1 MVVTRNSAQVEEP
14 IIADPQEFKREGQL
28 HMLSSPSQ
36 MVSLCDKLND
46 NPRTAVKEI
55 GFEGLL
61 LLRIKMS
68 YHGMAKYFINQYDV
82 STSVFIVNQ
91 NCKYTITEYDVCD
104 IFGLPLTVNDV
115 IKQTNSNEDISE
127 YDLFEEWQQKL
138 DCVGTKDISAEQL
151 LSKMLLDLTD
161 GGDDFKRFFVMYAF
175 ITFLAPNSHR
185 TVDHSLLKPLV
196 DVKEIKNLNWC
207 GLVFDRFRNGLER
220 CQTKNLKNIPSCLA
234 ILEICFYHRVS
245 SLGIFPS
252 SRLPLIQHWTYETLK
267 KRAQL
272 ELKARSF
279 GLGDFDG
286 DTYPVSKKLRKKSH
300 DDEVE
305 LEENGMYLKI
315 PIPDGLLASSD
326 QKIHDTAG
334 DELMEEVSKMKRNM
348 EIVTQHHL
356 SRLLKLKAKGNQAQD
371 VGQSSNSPT
380 LSQWYSDPKVME
392 EIDEIMN
399 RIRVVKRRTADID
412 LPSFDLGI
420 SNLEKT
426 PSPAPK
432 LIAKKRGKKKI

>member
-1 MVVTRNSAQVEEP
+1 MKRNN
-14 IIADPQEFKREGQL
+14 
-28 HMLSSPSQ
+28 LSRKQ
-36 MVSLCDKLND
+36 KN
-46 NPRTAVKEI
+46 
-55 GFEGLL
+55 LL
-61 LLRIKMS
+61 L
-68 YHGMAKYFINQYDV
+68 
-82 STSVFIVNQ
+82 
-91 NCKYTITEYDVCD
+91 
-104 IFGLPLTVNDV
+104 P
-115 IKQTNSNEDISE
+115 
-127 YDLFEEWQQKL
+127 
-138 DCVGTKDISAEQL
+138 
-151 LSKMLLDLTD
+151 
-161 GGDDFKRFFVMYAF
+161 KRNM
-175 ITFLAPNSHR
+175 
-185 TVDHSLLKPLV
+185 
-196 DVKEIKNLNWC
+196 
-207 GLVFDRFRNGLER
+207 FDRFRKGLER

-252 SRLPLIQHWTYETLK
+252 SRLPLIQHWTFETLK

-272 ELKARSF
+272 ELKSRSF

-286 DTYPVSKKLRKKSH
+286 DTYPVSKKLRKKMH

-334 DELMEEVSKMKRNM
+334 DELMAEVSKMKRNM
-348 EIVTQHHL
+348 EIVTQYHI
-356 SRLLKLKAKGNQAQD
+356 SRLLKLKEKGNQAQD

-420 SNLEKT
+420 SDLEKT